1 MRRVITTL
9 IILSC
14 SIALAWGQDFTIV
27 PQTHANLILY
37 SQQDCSEHSSGESAG
52 ESRPERP
59 YPIVNQRKNVSLQ
72 VK

>member
-9 IILSC
+9 IVLSC

-37 SQQDCSEHSSGESAG
+37 SQQD
-52 ESRPERP
+52 
-59 YPIVNQRKNVSLQ
+59 
-72 VK
+72 